1 MKRRR
6 GPDREGAGG
15 WVASPPSWRRPPRPQ
30 PRVWLLQVQQELPA
44 DLLTLFHTR
53 AVDRFLRTL
62 ILYCFYYIQVRRIG
76 GPTTTTRWRR

>member
-1 MKRRR
+1 M
-6 GPDREGAGG
+6 
-15 WVASPPSWRRPPRPQ
+15 
-30 PRVWLLQVQQELPA
+30 WLLQVQQELPA

-76 GPTTTTRWRR
+76 GPTTTTRWWR